1 MCHAIPCAQGGDG
14 VWPVA
19 VSLSQAGGQLV
30 GVRCTT
36 AQPFPPVQP
45 RPFNL
50 CFELR
55 PPMAVLDGERVLA
68 TWVF

>member
-36 AQPFPPVQP
+36 AQPFPPRAAAPLQP
-45 RPFNL
+45 V
-50 CFELR
+50 LR
-55 PPMAVLDGERVLA
+55 AAA
-68 TWVF
+68 THGGAGW